1 MLDTIKKEETVIN
14 SNINNLLKK
23 IRIWQKSFYIHSNP
37 SDSQYQIILKE
48 KNPSPQR
55 VYPRRIVLSIKN
67 KPISYSIRSYEIE
80 LDKNKEEKFNQIYAI
95 NIEGENDFNNI
106 LDNLLEIIQGKDTQ
120 VFDLN
125 YTF

>member
-14 SNINNLLKK
+14 NNINNLLKK

-37 SDSQYQIILKE
+37 SNSKYQIILRE

-55 VYPRRIVLSIKN
+55 KYPRQIVLSIN
-67 KPISYSIRSYEIE
+67 SKPISYSITSYEVE
-80 LDKNKEEKFNQIYAI
+80 VDKLKEEKYNQRYAI
-95 NIEGENDFNNI
+95 KVEGENDFDSILNN
-106 LDNLLEIIQGKDTQ
+106 LEEIIQGKDTN